1 MIYTVVSYSVEVM
14 VLPLPWLALAPV
26 VIVVENSNSAAP
38 SQVNVKVVE
47 LAASACLLLDLI
59 LQLTRMHCLKKLNT
73 IHVFSFSSICMFL
86 III

>member
-1 MIYTVVSYSVEVM
+1 MIYIVVSYSVEVM

-38 SQVNVKVVE
+38 SQVNMKVVE
-47 LAASACLLLDLI
+47 LVASVCLLLDLV
-59 LQLTRMHCLKKLNT
+59 LQLIGMHHLKELNI
-73 IHVFSFSSICMFL
+73 IHIFNFSSIYMFL